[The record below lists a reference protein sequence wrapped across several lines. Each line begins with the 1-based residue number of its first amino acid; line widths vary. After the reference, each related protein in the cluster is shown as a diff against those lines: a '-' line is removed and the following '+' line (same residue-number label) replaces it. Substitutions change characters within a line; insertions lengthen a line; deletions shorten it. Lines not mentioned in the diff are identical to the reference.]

1 MFWPRSVTMESL
13 SIWQDTEATNFE
25 IVLLFAQFDKW
36 TAIILR
42 GQLFVF
48 PKERH
53 LDAGGMKVPD
63 PQFQWV
69 IALKPI
75 LDPSKNMIQS
85 LLCKIIKED
94 MDNGHGPYFF
104 LKMMWVCVMWDRQTF
119 WPQCIA
125 CPLKKIYFEKTKK
138 SQLKAGR
145 TAIIINILKFLTFLL
160 SSQAQ
165 KRHLVLAF
173 VFILCPQIIK
183 DLLFSKIC
191 HQLWVQPLTRPPM
204 VVFSLKKIRPLY
216 WLWTSFWFPQDI

>member
-1 MFWPRSVTMESL
+1 MDCNYSPWATLRFSKRASLRCGWDES
-13 SIWQDTEATNFE
+13 SWSTISMSNCTQTNFGS
-25 IVLLFAQFDKW
+25 I
-36 TAIILR
+36 
-42 GQLFVF
+42 
-48 PKERH
+48 ERS
-53 LDAGGMKVPD
+53 DS
-63 PQFQWV
+63 V
-69 IALKPI
+69 IAVQNNKGGH
-75 LDPSKNMIQS
+75 
-85 LLCKIIKED
+85 
-94 MDNGHGPYFF
+94 GHGPYFF
-104 LKMMWVCVMWDRQTF
+104 LKIMWVCVMWDRQTF

-125 CPLKKIYFEKTKK
+125 CSLKKIYFEKTKK

>member
-1 MFWPRSVTMESL
+1 MESL

-85 LLCKIIKED
+85 LLCKIINED
-94 MDNGHGPYFF
+94 MDMDPIFF
-104 LKMMWVCVMWDRQTF
+104 ENNVSVCYV
-119 WPQCIA
+119 
-125 CPLKKIYFEKTKK
+125 
-138 SQLKAGR
+138 G
-145 TAIIINILKFLTFLL
+145 
-160 SSQAQ
+160 
-165 KRHLVLAF
+165 
-173 VFILCPQIIK
+173 
-183 DLLFSKIC
+183 
-191 HQLWVQPLTRPPM
+191 
-204 VVFSLKKIRPLY
+204 
-216 WLWTSFWFPQDI
+216 